1 MRATTL
7 QKAGPGTENGHE
19 EGLWAVAWLP
29 GHTQLL
35 TGSVD
40 ETAKLWSA
48 EDDALKCTHT
58 YTGQALGVVSL
69 DVDPSGRYAV
79 SSSLDSTV
87 RVFGLDDDKGVKHL
101 IERQP
106 TETWGTAFGTVTPDS
121 QQIAV
126 AGGSK
131 GQAFVY
137 KGTGEE
143 PVQQLALDLPQV
155 SSSVCSYCCCCPA
168 SSGSGCRS
176 SGGRSCYAGCLIWA
190 TTVCCSSLC
199 SGSYS
204 AHTVVWQER
213 GVAWYCTRG

>member
-7 QKAGPGTENGHE
+7 QKAGPGKEGAHE

-29 GHTQLL
+29 GHSQLI

-40 ETAKLWSA
+40 ETVKLWSA
-48 EDDALKCTHT
+48 ADDDLKCSHT

-87 RVFGLDDDKGVKHL
+87 RVFGLDDDKSVKHL

-121 QQIAV
+121 TQLAV

-137 KGTGEE
+137 KGSGEE
-143 PVQQLALDLPQV
+143 PAQELALDLPQV
-155 SSSVCSYCCCCPA
+155 SSGRAHLLMIAAAVVSWAARERATRQLHAVSPATGTRKVASLLYSSAVTSSVV
-168 SSGSGCRS
+168 
-176 SGGRSCYAGCLIWA
+176 LNE
-190 TTVCCSSLC
+190 VCQDPSWSP
-199 SGSYS
+199 G
-204 AHTVVWQER
+204 
-213 GVAWYCTRG
+213 

>member
-7 QKAGPGTENGHE
+7 HKAGPGTKDTHE

-29 GHTQLL
+29 GHSELI

-40 ETAKLWSA
+40 ETAKLWSTS
-48 EDDALKCTHT
+48 DDGLQCTHT

-87 RVFGLDDDKGVKHL
+87 RVFSLSDDRSVKHH

-106 TETWGTAFGTVTPDS
+106 TETWGSAFGTVTPDS
-121 QQIAV
+121 TQLAV

-137 KGTGEE
+137 EGSGED
-143 PVQQLALDLPQV
+143 PGQRLALDLPQV
-155 SSSVCSYCCCCPA
+155 SSRNCTCCCCPA
-168 SSGSGCRS
+168 
-176 SGGRSCYAGCLIWA
+176 GRGQIPR
-190 TTVCCSSLC
+190 TP
-199 SGSYS
+199 
-204 AHTVVWQER
+204 
-213 GVAWYCTRG
+213 